1 MFDTMTMTKT
11 LGALCG
17 AFLILLLGKWG
28 AETLYHVGGS
38 GHGDGAQQAYVI
50 EVEGADDQGDAAAE
64 EEGPSLEELLASAD
78 VEKGAKAFSKCKAC
92 HKLEDGAN
100 ATGPHLFGVVGRA
113 VGSVDGFGYSGKLV
127 AVAETWSPEN
137 LDGFLTSPKTFA
149 PGTKMSFS
157 GFKKASDR
165 ANLIAYLQSVGG

>member
-17 AFLILLLGKWG
+17 ALLILLLGAWAG
-28 AETLYHVGGS
+28 DILYHTGPS
-38 GHGDGAQQAYVI
+38 GHGDHAQHAYVI
-50 EVEGADDQGDAAAE
+50 EVERADDAGSE
-64 EEGPSLEELLASAD
+64 EAVAGPTLEELIASAD
-78 VEKGAKAFSKCKAC
+78 LAKGAKVYGKCKSC

-100 ATGPHLFGVVGRA
+100 ATGPHLYGVVDRA

-127 AVAETWSPEN
+127 AVADVWTPEN
-137 LDGFLTSPKTFA
+137 LDGFLTKPKDFA

-157 GFKKASDR
+157 GLKKPADR
-165 ANLIAYLQSVGG
+165 ANLIAYLDSLTN

>member
-17 AFLILLLGKWG
+17 ALLILLLGAWAG
-28 AETLYHVGGS
+28 DILYHTGPS
-38 GHGDGAQQAYVI
+38 GHGDHAQQAYVI
-50 EVEGADDQGDAAAE
+50 EVESADDAGAE
-64 EEGPSLEELLASAD
+64 EEVAGPTLEELIASAD
-78 VEKGAKAFSKCKAC
+78 LAKGAKVYGKCKSC

-100 ATGPHLFGVVGRA
+100 ATGPHLYGVVDRA

-127 AVAETWSPEN
+127 AVADVWTPEN
-137 LDGFLTSPKTFA
+137 LDGFLTKPKDFA

-157 GFKKASDR
+157 GLKKPADR
-165 ANLIAYLQSVGG
+165 ANLIPYLDSLTN